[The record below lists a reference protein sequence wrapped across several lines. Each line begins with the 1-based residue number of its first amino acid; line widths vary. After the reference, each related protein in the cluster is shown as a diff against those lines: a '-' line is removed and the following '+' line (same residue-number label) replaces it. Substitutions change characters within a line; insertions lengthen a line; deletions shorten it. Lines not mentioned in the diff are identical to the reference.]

1 MKKLLFVSILLLLL
15 PLTGCKSVVKETVV
29 DKKKEVV
36 LYGRLGNGEWDWY
49 EDGDEKKDVKYVGE
63 IENGGPNGQGTLISP
78 DGDKYVGEF
87 KDGYRNGQ
95 GTYAWSNGNKYIG
108 EWRDGKYH
116 GQGTYTSIKGYKYV
130 GEWRE
135 NKSWNGKEY
144 DKNGNIIGKFV
155 NGVKI
160 IEEVVEKGQTRV
172 LFRRRE
178 NQQLGWFWDGD
189 EKKDIKYVGEIENGV
204 PNGQGILTSP
214 DGDRYEGDFKDGKKH
229 GQGTFTYSGRFRYL
243 GEWKDGKSWNG
254 TSYDKNGIIILK
266 VVNGKFVVN

>member
-15 PLTGCKSVVKETVV
+15 PLTGCKSVVKDTVV
-29 DKKKEVV
+29 EKQKEGV
-36 LYGRLGNGEWDWY
+36 LYGRLGNGEWGWY
-49 EDGDEKKDVKYVGE
+49 EDGDEKKDMKYLGE

-116 GQGTYTSIKGYKYV
+116 GQGTYTSINGYKYV

-135 NKSWNGKEY
+135 NKSWNGNEY

-160 IEEVVEKGQTRV
+160 IEEVVERGQTSV
-172 LFRRRE
+172 LFRRWE

-189 EKKDIKYVGEIENGV
+189 EKKDMKYVGEIENGV

>member
-29 DKKKEVV
+29 EKQKEGV
-36 LYGRLGNGEWDWY
+36 LYGRLGNGEWGWY
-49 EDGDEKKDVKYVGE
+49 EDGDEKKDMKYLGE

-155 NGVKI
+155 NGAKI
-160 IEEVVEKGQTRV
+160 IDEVVEKGQTRV
-172 LFRRRE
+172 LFRRWE

-189 EKKDIKYVGEIENGV
+189 EKKDMKYVGEIENGV

>member
-1 MKKLLFVSILLLLL
+1 M
-15 PLTGCKSVVKETVV
+15 
-29 DKKKEVV
+29 
-36 LYGRLGNGEWDWY
+36 
-49 EDGDEKKDVKYVGE
+49 
-63 IENGGPNGQGTLISP
+63 
-78 DGDKYVGEF
+78 
-87 KDGYRNGQ
+87 
-95 GTYAWSNGNKYIG
+95 
-108 EWRDGKYH
+108 
-116 GQGTYTSIKGYKYV
+116 
-130 GEWRE
+130 
-135 NKSWNGKEY
+135 
-144 DKNGNIIGKFV
+144 

-172 LFRRRE
+172 LFRRWE

-189 EKKDIKYVGEIENGV
+189 EKKAIKYVGEIENGL

>member
-1 MKKLLFVSILLLLL
+1 MKKLLFVFILLLLL
-15 PLTGCKSVVKETVV
+15 PLTGCESVVKDTDVE
-29 DKKKEVV
+29 KEKEGI
-36 LYGRLGNGEWDWY
+36 LYGRLGNGEWGWY
-49 EDGDEKKDVKYVGE
+49 EDGDEKDDMKYLGE
-63 IENGGPNGQGTLISP
+63 IRNRGPNGQGTLISP
-78 DGDKYVGEF
+78 DGDKYIGEF

-95 GTYAWSNGNKYIG
+95 GTYFWSGGNKYIG
-108 EWRDGKYH
+108 EWMDGKYH
-116 GQGTYTSIKGYKYV
+116 GQGTYTSVEGYKYE

-160 IEEVVEKGQTRV
+160 IDEVVEKGQTRV

-178 NQQLGWFWDGD
+178 NQQLNWFWDGD
-189 EKKDIKYVGEIENGV
+189 EKKDGKYVGEIENGV
-204 PNGQGILTSP
+204 PNGQGILTLP

-229 GQGTFTYSGRFRYL
+229 GQGTFNYSGRFKYL